1 MGGCVG
7 VGIEGR
13 AQNIAP
19 LQVGGIVAID
29 AIDAIEAIDAIV
41 GVVDFLGLWG
51 AVWRSGG
58 EDLGVEVRGED
69 GCYCLFEGGYFCFYG
84 FVFV

>member
-1 MGGCVG
+1 MG

-29 AIDAIEAIDAIV
+29 AIDAIV
-41 GVVDFLGLWG
+41 GVVGFLGLWG

-69 GCYCLFEGGYFCFYG
+69 GCYCFFEGGDFCFYG

>member
-1 MGGCVG
+1 MA
-7 VGIEGR
+7 IE
-13 AQNIAP
+13 
-19 LQVGGIVAID
+19 AID
-29 AIDAIEAIDAIV
+29 AIDAIEAIDAIDAIDAIVAIV
-41 GVVDFLGLWG
+41 GVVGFLGLWG

-69 GCYCLFEGGYFCFYG
+69 GCYCFFEGGYFCFYG